1 MKTKNKIM
9 SEQTF
14 PEWEK
19 NVNNILDKIDKI
31 CKKFLQIITSEKL
44 MMALI
49 FFAFLGMGYLVGKVL
64 GSLIF

>member
-1 MKTKNKIM
+1 M
-9 SEQTF
+9 E
-14 PEWEK
+14 
-19 NVNNILDKIDKI
+19 LIDKI

-44 MMALI
+44 MIALI